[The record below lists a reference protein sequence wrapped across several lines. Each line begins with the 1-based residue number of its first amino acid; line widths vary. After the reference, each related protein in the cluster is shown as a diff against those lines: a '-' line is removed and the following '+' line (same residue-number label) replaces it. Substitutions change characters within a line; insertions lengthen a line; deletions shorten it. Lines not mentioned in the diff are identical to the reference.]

1 MSWDWLRDG
10 LGGAAD
16 FVTGGLTD
24 FDQKGSGGYNW
35 MPGTMG
41 TQFNPIFGGSD
52 KKWGEE
58 PKFDFDDAVGSF
70 TKGYMGQMGPGSS
83 TPGGS
88 SFLNAYTSG
97 KGATPTTSSPV
108 STSSAFT
115 AGGKTHSMPGVVI
128 DQPVDFYAFKDNQL
142 PAGAYM
148 GAGGSTAKKPN
159 RMAGALSG
167 ALGGFSSGG
176 IQGAIIVGLG
186 VLFCDE
192 RVKVDIAPLITT
204 EVNDE
209 LAQAAFFVKELREC
223 S

>member
-97 KGATPTTSSPV
+97 RVQHLLQVVQYQLHQHLQQVVRHIRCQV
-108 STSSAFT
+108 S
-115 AGGKTHSMPGVVI
+115 
-128 DQPVDFYAFKDNQL
+128 
-142 PAGAYM
+142 
-148 GAGGSTAKKPN
+148 
-159 RMAGALSG
+159 
-167 ALGGFSSGG
+167 
-176 IQGAIIVGLG
+176 
-186 VLFCDE
+186 
-192 RVKVDIAPLITT
+192 
-204 EVNDE
+204 
-209 LAQAAFFVKELREC
+209 
-223 S
+223 

>member
-1 MSWDWLRDG
+1 MSWNWLKDG
-10 LGGAAD
+10 IGGAAD
-16 FVTGGLTD
+16 WVTGGLTD
-24 FDQKGSGGYNW
+24 FDQKGSSIW
-35 MPGTMG
+35 
-41 TQFNPIFGGSD
+41 QFDPIGGGSD
-52 KKWGEE
+52 KRWGK
-58 PKFDFDDAVGSF
+58 PDQFSFGDAMDAF
-70 TKGYMGQMGPGSS
+70 TKGYAATMGGGGA

-88 SFLNAYTSG
+88 NFLNAYTSG

-115 AGGKTHSMPGVVI
+115 AGGQTHSMPGIVI
-128 DQPVDFYAFKDNQL
+128 DKPVDFYAFKNQPEY

-159 RMAGALSG
+159 RFAGAVSG
-167 ALGGFSSGG
+167 ALGGFQAGG
-176 IQGAIIVGLG
+176 IPGAILG
-186 VLFCDE
+186 GIGGLFCDE

>member
-1 MSWDWLRDG
+1 MSGWNWLKDG
-10 LGGAAD
+10 VGGGID
-16 FVTGGLTD
+16 FLTGGFTD
-24 FDQKGSGGYNW
+24 FDQKGNDIRWGQTGS
-35 MPGTMG
+35 
-41 TQFNPIFGGSD
+41 PIFGGSD
-52 KKWGEE
+52 GKWGPE
-58 PKFDFDDAVGSF
+58 PEPFSFGDAMDAF
-70 TKGYMGQMGPGSS
+70 TKGYASTMGGGGA

-115 AGGKTHSMPGVVI
+115 AGGQTHSMPGIVI
-128 DQPVDFYAFKDNQL
+128 DKPVDFYAFKNEPEY

-159 RMAGALSG
+159 RFAGAVSG
-167 ALGGFSSGG
+167 ALGGFQAGG
-176 IQGAIIVGLG
+176 IPGAILG
-186 VLFCDE
+186 GIGGLFCDE
-192 RVKVDIAPLITT
+192 RVKVDISPLITT